1 MTYNQLKDAVWRV
14 SSALA
19 RYGMKKNDV
28 LMIIGRNSPE
38 YIIMFLAAAAVGA
51 VTTTVNPDYLPGAW
65 IWQDMCDV
73 YCSTWLVPYDIPY
86 TSVKNKL
93 SDNDLIYLWFQ
104 EMQFLQNSEV
114 LKHGLEFSNQQDNLS
129 CLDEIIFKLERWNN
143 IRHWMQQNDVLMII
157 KA

>member
-51 VTTTVNPDYLPGAW
+51 VTTTVNPDYLPGA
-65 IWQDMCDV
+65 
-73 YCSTWLVPYDIPY
+73 
-86 TSVKNKL
+86 
-93 SDNDLIYLWFQ
+93 
-104 EMQFLQNSEV
+104 
-114 LKHGLEFSNQQDNLS
+114 
-129 CLDEIIFKLERWNN
+129 
-143 IRHWMQQNDVLMII
+143 
-157 KA
+157 